1 MPIVS
6 VDAKSCVGHAIC
18 TILDSAVFNLD
29 DEDGVAHVN
38 SDAASAASQSAMNDV
53 ALACPAGA
61 ITVEN
66 S

>member
-29 DEDGVAHVN
+29 DEGGVAHVN
-38 SDAASAASQSAMNDV
+38 GDAAAAASPSAMKDI

-66 S
+66 T

>member
-1 MPIVS
+1 MTIVS
-6 VDAKSCVGHAIC
+6 FEAKSFVGHAIC
-18 TILDSAVFNLD
+18 TILNPAVFNLD

-38 SDAASAASQSAMNDV
+38 ADAASAASQSAMKDI

-66 S
+66 T